1 MTATARDKRW
11 LDEHLPHRG
20 RMNLLDS
27 VVSWD
32 DAGIRCAAD
41 SHRALDN
48 PLRRGGELP
57 VACGIEYAAQAVA
70 AHGALLAGDARPIGH
85 GLLASVRSVAF
96 GVRRLDDL
104 PGLLDVSAMRIGA
117 DAGGVLYEFR
127 VESAGREL
135 VQGRLAVVLDASRR
149 PPEGGGP

>member
-20 RMNLLDS
+20 RMNLLAS
-27 VVSWD
+27 VAQWD
-32 DAGIRCAAD
+32 DAGIRCVAD
-41 SHRALDN
+41 SHRAPDN

-57 VACGIEYAAQAVA
+57 VASGIEYAAQAVA
-70 AHGALLAGDARPIGH
+70 AHGALLAGDARPLGH

-96 GVRRLDDL
+96 GARRLDDV
-104 PGLLDVSAMRIGA
+104 PGPLEVSAMRIGA
-117 DAGGVLYEFR
+117 DPGGVLYEFR

-149 PPEGGGP
+149 SPEGAGP